1 MKLIDSAEALG
12 QPMRER
18 SSADA
23 IPERSWYAL
32 AILTLIYACHILDR
46 MMISIVVEPIRAEFA
61 LSDSQVGLLT
71 GLSYGVMYAAAGI
84 PLGML
89 IDRVNRIRLLASLV
103 AAWSGIT
110 ALSALTRNFVQI
122 LIVRMGVGAAESGG
136 SPASLSLI
144 SDLFP
149 ASKRSTAVGCLFL
162 SNAIGALLCVLIGGF
177 VATHYG
183 WRHAMVMASVPGIV
197 LAAVVYLTVAEP
209 ARGEADRTLNGR
221 KAAGVLD
228 TLQFI
233 WNARGALHLLTG
245 VTLTAAGVSAIGAW
259 LPAFVMRSLSLDLS
273 QAGLSLGLANGIC
286 GALGSLIGGVLGD
299 RLGASDPRRRIDL
312 SMGACIL
319 AAIFAIMGLR
329 SNGSVLSVGLIGV
342 SMMMAFAVFS
352 TAFSSVLSVAPSNM
366 RGLVAAVMEI
376 GTNLIGFGLGP
387 LAVGM
392 LSDCYGGDLR
402 AAMITVVGV
411 CFIWA
416 AFHFWRAARSI
427 GA

>member
-1 MKLIDSAEALG
+1 
-12 QPMRER
+12 MRER

-23 IPERSWYAL
+23 IPVRSWYAL

-71 GLSYGVMYAAAGI
+71 GLSYGVMFAAAGI

-89 IDRVNRIRLLASLV
+89 IDRVNRVRLLASLV

-110 ALSALTRNFVQI
+110 ALSALTQNFVQI

-177 VATHYG
+177 VAARYG
-183 WRHAMVMASVPGIV
+183 WRDAMVLASVPGIV

-209 ARGEADRTLNGR
+209 RRGEADRTLIGR

-228 TLQFI
+228 ALRFI

-245 VTLTAAGVSAIGAW
+245 ITLTAAGVSAIGAW
-259 LPAFVMRSLSLDLS
+259 LPAFAMRSLSLDLG

-286 GALGSLIGGVLGD
+286 GALGSLLGGVLGD

-312 SMGACIL
+312 SMVACIL
-319 AAIFAIMGLR
+319 ATIFAIMGLR
-329 SNGSVLSVGLIGV
+329 PHGSVLSVGLIGV

-352 TAFSSVLSVAPSNM
+352 TAFASVLSVAPSNM

-387 LAVGM
+387 FAVGM
-392 LSDCYGGDLR
+392 LSDCYGGDLS

-416 AFHFWRAARSI
+416 ALHFWRAARSI